1 MIHSTGVLA
10 TVYSNELWSD
20 TPAILAVMREDN
32 IAATIV
38 RHYTEPTCV
47 GLVNNVVSGLCATTR
62 GDEQNL
68 RYRLRTLPCLRVTT
82 Q

>member
-20 TPAILAVMREDN
+20 IPAILAVMREDH

-38 RHYTEPTCV
+38 RHYTEPNCV
-47 GLVNNVVSGLCATTR
+47 GLVNNVVS
-62 GDEQNL
+62 
-68 RYRLRTLPCLRVTT
+68 RLA
-82 Q
+82 

>member
-32 IAATIV
+32 
-38 RHYTEPTCV
+38 
-47 GLVNNVVSGLCATTR
+47 LVDNVV
-62 GDEQNL
+62 
-68 RYRLRTLPCLRVTT
+68 YRRA
-82 Q
+82 